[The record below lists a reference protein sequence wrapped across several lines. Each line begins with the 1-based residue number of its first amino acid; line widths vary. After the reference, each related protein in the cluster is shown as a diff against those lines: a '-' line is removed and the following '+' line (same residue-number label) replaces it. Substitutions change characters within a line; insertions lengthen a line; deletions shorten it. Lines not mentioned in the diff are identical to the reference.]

1 MILAA
6 SITEWAVGIIGVIG
20 AIAGLL
26 SKVKII
32 KCSLFNGIEC
42 QPDVST
48 IDEPVEEVLPP
59 KTPKV
64 SRGRPSLPIDINI
77 PTAQRDKRTD
87 FIRAVEDK

>member
-42 QPDVST
+42 QPDVAT
-48 IDEPVEEVLPP
+48 IEESDKEVLPP
-59 KTPKV
+59 QTPKV
-64 SRGRPSLPIDINI
+64 TRGKPSLPVNI

-87 FIRAVEDK
+87 FVRAVEDK